1 MSSGFSPT
9 TFFFSWSISYTLHW
23 ACRFLNVRN
32 HRNQYQDLKPRL
44 PLASMDENAMDAN
57 MDELLDLC
65 TGKFA
70 SQAEKPLPG
79 KSDKKEN
86 MEELLDLCSGKF
98 TSQGNYPTKQ
108 QGSPTQIS

>member
-1 MSSGFSPT
+1 
-9 TFFFSWSISYTLHW
+9 
-23 ACRFLNVRN
+23 
-32 HRNQYQDLKPRL
+32 
-44 PLASMDENAMDAN
+44 MDENAMDAN

-79 KSDKKEN
+79 KSDKKN

-98 TSQGNYPTKQ
+98 TSQGNYPTEQ
-108 QGSPTQIS
+108 QVLPSQIS

>member
-1 MSSGFSPT
+1 
-9 TFFFSWSISYTLHW
+9 
-23 ACRFLNVRN
+23 
-32 HRNQYQDLKPRL
+32 
-44 PLASMDENAMDAN
+44 MDAN

-79 KSDKKEN
+79 KSDKKN

-98 TSQGNYPTKQ
+98 TSQGNYPTEQ
-108 QGSPTQIS
+108 QVLPSQIS

>member
-1 MSSGFSPT
+1 
-9 TFFFSWSISYTLHW
+9 
-23 ACRFLNVRN
+23 
-32 HRNQYQDLKPRL
+32 
-44 PLASMDENAMDAN
+44 

-86 MEELLDLCSGKF
+86 MEELLIFVYRKF
-98 TSQGNYPTKQ
+98 TQGNYPTKQ
-108 QGSPTQIS
+108 